1 MSGMIKHVFTA
12 AAVLVVPLTIEAEVV
27 TSAPDHFTLALE
39 AETELTPEEVWAR
52 LIDPADW
59 WQGAHSYSGDA
70 ANLSLDP
77 QPGGLW
83 REDWDGGAVWH
94 GTVLQA
100 QPGKVLS
107 LQAPFGPLQPLAVNA
122 VWTISLNPSETG
134 GTLIRFDHVTNGTS
148 SSGLDQLAPA
158 VDYVKSEALKSLAR
172 PRDK

>member
-1 MSGMIKHVFTA
+1 MIKYFFTA
-12 AAVLVVPLTIEAEVV
+12 AAVFTAPLATEAEVI
-27 TSAPDHFTLALE
+27 TSAPDHFTLVLE
-39 AETELTPEEVWAR
+39 AETELTPDEVWAR
-52 LIDPADW
+52 LIVPSDW

-83 REDWDGGAVWH
+83 REDWDNGSVWH

-122 VWTISLNPSETG
+122 VWTISLSPIETG

-158 VDYVKSEALKSLAR
+158 VDYVKAEALKSLAR
-172 PRDK
+172 PRDE

>member
-1 MSGMIKHVFTA
+1 MLKHVLIPAVA
-12 AAVLVVPLTIEAEVV
+12 ASFVSSIANAEVV
-27 TSAPDHFTLALE
+27 TSAPDHFTLVLE
-39 AETELTPEEVWAR
+39 AETELSPDEVWAR
-52 LIDPADW
+52 LIDPQEW
-59 WQGAHSYSGDA
+59 WQSDHSYSGDA
-70 ANLSLDP
+70 SNLSLDP

-83 REDWDGGAVWH
+83 REDWEDGSVWH

-107 LQAPFGPLQPLAVNA
+107 LQAPFGPLQALAVNA
-122 VWTISLNPSETG
+122 VWTISLTEMESG
-134 GTLIRFDHVTNGTS
+134 GTTIRFDHVTNGTS

>member
-1 MSGMIKHVFTA
+1 MLKHVLIP
-12 AAVLVVPLTIEAEVV
+12 AVAVSFVTSVATAEVV
-27 TSAPDHFTLALE
+27 SSAPDHFTLALE
-39 AETELTPEEVWAR
+39 AETELNPDEVWAR
-52 LIDPADW
+52 LIEPKDW
-59 WQGAHSYSGDA
+59 WQSDHSYSGDA

-83 REDWDGGAVWH
+83 REDWEDGSVWH

-122 VWTISLNPSETG
+122 VWTISLTEMETG
-134 GTLIRFDHVTNGTS
+134 GTMIRFDHVTNGTS